1 MLIDRL
7 GNIDEDEDGGSS
19 VKRSL
24 HFIIFGRLRENLND
38 PDRFR
43 FNMKRILV
51 DPGAAKPPPGSEEVV
66 STCQFKTKDHKDD
79 KKKRAQE
86 LRRIDNTEKKKNKNA
101 PFLSEH
107 RIKYLNT
114 NQIFHNGQENFATNA

>member
-24 HFIIFGRLRENLND
+24 HFIIFGRLSENLND

-79 KKKRAQE
+79 KKKGPKSSVVSTI
-86 LRRIDNTEKKKNKNA
+86 LRKRTKTLPFYKNI
-101 PFLSEH
+101 E
-107 RIKYLNT
+107 
-114 NQIFHNGQENFATNA
+114 